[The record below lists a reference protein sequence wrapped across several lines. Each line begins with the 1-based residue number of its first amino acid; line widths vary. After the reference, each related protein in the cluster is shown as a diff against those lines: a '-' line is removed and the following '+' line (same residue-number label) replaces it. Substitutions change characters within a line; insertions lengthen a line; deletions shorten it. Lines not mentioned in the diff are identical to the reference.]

1 MAVLIS
7 TLQLLFLGAL
17 ISPVYLLD
25 ACELI
30 QNTTHLGSFNLSV
43 IPDDYKADTNYSVT
57 ISGATNN
64 SSVILQAIDSQ
75 NSSVGQWENPV
86 VNCSNGL
93 SGQQNITNTATI
105 QWKSPNNVTDRVEI
119 RVFVTFSDGSTL
131 LQKTTLSREG
141 IHFDCVTQFEDRASE
156 DLPSKANNLQ
166 VVPGVGKGPHSSS
179 RVCSRVTVREEETI
193 LELLDHKNLDQD
205 VPHFADVVS
214 YVTVTSLAANENN
227 PLPYCIR
234 LARTAAVLQTP
245 FLATVHSE
253 RRWLSC
259 SFKGNNI

>member
-57 ISGATNN
+57 ISGATNS

-131 LQKTTLSREG
+131 LQKTTLSRASS
-141 IHFDCVTQFEDRASE
+141 VTPASTTRI
-156 DLPSKANNLQ
+156 LTTRILTT
-166 VVPGVGKGPHSSS
+166 SSVS
-179 RVCSRVTVREEETI
+179 TVQASSF
-193 LELLDHKNLDQD
+193 L
-205 VPHFADVVS
+205 
-214 YVTVTSLAANENN
+214 LAA
-227 PLPYCIR
+227 
-234 LARTAAVLQTP
+234 
-245 FLATVHSE
+245 VHL
-253 RRWLSC
+253 LSIFVTGKLL
-259 SFKGNNI
+259 S